1 MILPTIKTALK
12 HAMRNNRSYAIA
24 ILTAGILC
32 GCSGGSPTQSPSGAD
47 QSSTRDNSTN
57 SHTTDAS
64 KVNDGKVG
72 ESNGAATTADSKS
85 DSDKVVGSSSTKGE
99 KVSSVSAGHASD
111 DRPPAPDE
119 ASIQAPTSKGD
130 LVLAATHI
138 KEAWHRQIPFT
149 KLTPFELK
157 TYREIYYK
165 KLPKERLQSWDK
177 FLAQAAP
184 SSAPS
189 SRPRTISPSSMTPI
203 TLPGMPSSNSSQ

>member
-130 LVLAATHI
+130 RACCNPHQRSVAST
-138 KEAWHRQIPFT
+138 
-149 KLTPFELK
+149 
-157 TYREIYYK
+157 
-165 KLPKERLQSWDK
+165 
-177 FLAQAAP
+177 
-184 SSAPS
+184 
-189 SRPRTISPSSMTPI
+189 
-203 TLPGMPSSNSSQ
+203 NSIH